1 MQESL
6 KSEASSCDLVD
17 PLVELFD
24 ADLLCMT
31 EEWIHR
37 ESCKQIVHL
46 VQKRLYFVFWSALMQ
61 DHEPRIGRCDHAIDT
76 ELVIKLVY
84 CLKVHRRCL
93 PLHLINT
100 VE

>member
-61 DHEPRIGRCDHAIDT
+61 DHQSSISRRNHAIDT
-76 ELVIKLVY
+76 ELVIKLVD
-84 CLKVHRRCL
+84 CLKIHIWCL